1 MEQEIIIKYESLI
14 YKIAKKF
21 YNVELSDLYQA
32 GCIGLIKAY
41 RNYNETT
48 NSNFINFAYMYIFGE
63 MYNLVNNSKDIKLT
77 KEYQKLSKLITTT
90 INKLYEINRKIPTT
104 TQLSNYLKIDEP
116 TIIEILELTKDTI
129 SLDSQINDN
138 NTSYIDIIGKT
149 NNIDDL
155 ILIKESLKKLNEIE
169 KQVIINR
176 YFNDLTQ
183 EETATK
189 LGISQVKVSRLEQK
203 SKEKIKEYIIS

>member
-63 MYNLVNNSKDIKLT
+63 MYNLVNNSRDIKLT